1 MEAAEG
7 EDGIGVGVI
16 ESIVLAGLGVMGCCH
31 GSSASCVLFNEASGK
46 ETQQNG
52 RRRFGE
58 DRPLL

>member
-16 ESIVLAGLGVMGCCH
+16 ESIVLAGLGVMGCCR
-31 GSSASCVLFNEASGK
+31 GSSASCALFNEASGK